1 MHEYY
6 LWEGKN
12 LNWNEPKI
20 KQERAVFWIIRNMQD
35 SKSIEALNWSLP
47 AVWHTKKLG
56 SGEWVLQCEPTGGC

>member
-35 SKSIEALNWSLP
+35 SKKIEL
-47 AVWHTKKLG
+47 V
-56 SGEWVLQCEPTGGC
+56 